1 MEQQQLPQ
9 LFYWNIRGLGSF
21 ICMAFAAANKDYQL
35 HEYTGETSNEWFG
48 KDKLNLPM
56 TLPNLPYLKDDQ
68 LYISEHDAIFRHVFR
83 KYKPEF
89 LGDSLNEQ
97 AEIDQFISFWVKLN
111 LKIREYCYRDES
123 KEAQAEDKSKFLEQF
138 KNVLERVDARL
149 ANNGNKFL
157 IGNKFSAA
165 DIFLFETFWMM
176 KVIDP
181 NVEKVYININ
191 KVSENIEGMEWFKNY
206 KNSEKWRNQLNW
218 ESAYI
223 NN

>member
-1 MEQQQLPQ
+1 MEPQQLPQ

-35 HEYTGETSNEWFG
+35 QEYTEETSNEWFE

-56 TLPNLPYLKDDQ
+56 TLPNLPYLKDGS

-89 LGDSLNEQ
+89 LGDSLEEQ

-111 LKIREYCYRDES
+111 LNIREYCYRDKTKDAS
-123 KEAQAEDKSKFLEQF
+123 SEDKSKFLEQF
-138 KNVLERVDARL
+138 KTVLERIDARL
-149 ANNGNKFL
+149 ANNGNAFL
-157 IGNKFSAA
+157 IGNKLSAA
-165 DIFLFETFWMM
+165 DIFLFETFWMI
-176 KVIDP
+176 KVIDQ
-181 NVEKVYININ
+181 NVDRVYTNIN
-191 KVSENIEGMEWFKNY
+191 KVSKSIEEMEWFKNY
-206 KNSEKWRNQLNW
+206 KNSDKWRNQLNW
-218 ESAYI
+218 HSANI